1 MKRKDIM
8 SIYYIHG
15 FGSNLN
21 SSTLKMLQ
29 EHYPDAIGLTY
40 DHTHP
45 GISIQKMADQLNSDP
60 SDKIIVGSS
69 LGGWYAEQLTNKVV
83 ADFILYNPQ
92 TEPYIGLSKY
102 GVQQPILFKYLVAS
116 EVNSFKRP
124 ASRIVILCED
134 DTTVPYNIAYNKYY
148 GKSSVI
154 LTTGGHRMTTENM
167 LFVAD
172 AIKSLQG
179 KLT

>member
-1 MKRKDIM
+1 M

-29 EHYPDAIGLTY
+29 QHYPDAVGLTY
-40 DHTHP
+40 DHTDP
-45 GISIQKMADQLNSDP
+45 GGSIQKMTDQLNSDP
-60 SDKIIVGSS
+60 SDKIIIGSS

-102 GVQQPILFKYLVAS
+102 GIDQSILFLYKAANRFLVRS
-116 EVNSFKRP
+116 V
-124 ASRIVILCED
+124 SRVVILCED
-134 DTTVPYNIAYNKYY
+134 DETVPCEIAYNKYY
-148 GKSSVI
+148 GKSSVV
-154 LTTGGHRMTTENM
+154 LTTGGHRMTKENM

-172 AIKSLQG
+172 AIHSLQG